1 MPGYHL
7 PMTTS
12 LVELRPARH
21 DDTASLAAVHAEA
34 WRLAYRGML
43 DGLDLERFVARRS
56 RGWWHDAI
64 DKGVEIEVLEVA
76 GEVAG
81 YASYGPCRMR
91 GTGCAGE
98 LYELYL
104 KPEYQ
109 GLGFGRRLFAS
120 VRTCLERRGLKGL
133 AVRVLTDNE
142 PACGFYAALGG
153 VLTGRSWHQT
163 GASGWSF
170 RSIAGMKRTADPGD
184 RFAFACNDEKPGFQR
199 SITLAPCFAARSLQ

>member
-1 MPGYHL
+1 MLALFICRGGTPPFPVDCPLPVCLPPGYHL

-21 DDTASLAAVHAEA
+21 DDTASLAAVHADA

-56 RGWWHDAI
+56 GGWWHDAI

-163 GASGWSF
+163 GGK
-170 RSIAGMKRTADPGD
+170 RLELSIYCWRETE
-184 RFAFACNDEKPGFQR
+184 R
-199 SITLAPCFAARSLQ
+199 